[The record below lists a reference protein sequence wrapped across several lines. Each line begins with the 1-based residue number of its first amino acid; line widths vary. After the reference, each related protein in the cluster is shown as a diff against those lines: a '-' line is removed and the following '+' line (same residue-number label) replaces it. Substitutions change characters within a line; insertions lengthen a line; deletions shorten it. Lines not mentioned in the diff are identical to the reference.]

1 MCSPSNMNAPF
12 TEERLEAFCFAL
24 LRQLDLPIITHLH
37 TIIEEPSAEHLD
49 LMQEFIRLSTRLIVM
64 NKRGRPDLDLRGL
77 QVHDSDL
84 RILEW

>member
-1 MCSPSNMNAPF
+1 M
-12 TEERLEAFCFAL
+12 
-24 LRQLDLPIITHLH
+24 
-37 TIIEEPSAEHLD
+37 D

-77 QVHDSDL
+77 QVHESDL

>member
-1 MCSPSNMNAPF
+1 VLSVQHECAIYGGAVGS
-12 TEERLEAFCFAL
+12 LLLAL

-37 TIIEEPSAEHLD
+37 TIIEEPSAEHMD

-77 QVHDSDL
+77 QVHESDL
-84 RILEW
+84 RILE